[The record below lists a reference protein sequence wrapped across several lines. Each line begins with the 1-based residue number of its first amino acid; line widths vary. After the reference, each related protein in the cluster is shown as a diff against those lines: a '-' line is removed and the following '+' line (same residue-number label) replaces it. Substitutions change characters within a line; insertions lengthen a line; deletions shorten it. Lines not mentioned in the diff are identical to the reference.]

1 MDNDSDQAWHGH
13 APNSPLP
20 AGRRRWPW
28 FLLIVVVALVGA
40 GGVYT
45 WPEVA
50 ALVPAIS
57 HESSGGAT
65 TTSDKEALPTLLAAQ
80 QKLEEDLAALD
91 RSVADGQAQLKAITD
106 QLTAL
111 TSKVEELQHL
121 PPPAAPPPPVAAE
134 APRAPIA
141 PPAPQPRKPPLRA
154 ARPSGPVSIGGAPLN
169 AAPGS
174 MAR

>member
-13 APNSPLP
+13 APKSPLP
-20 AGRRRWPW
+20 SGRRRWPW
-28 FLLIVVVALVGA
+28 LLLIVVLALVGA
-40 GGVYT
+40 GGVYA

-57 HESSGGAT
+57 HESSGGAMT
-65 TTSDKEALPTLLAAQ
+65 PGDKEALPTLLAAQ

-106 QLTAL
+106 QLAVL
-111 TSKVEELQHL
+111 TSKVDELQRL
-121 PPPAAPPPPVAAE
+121 PPPPPVTAE
-134 APRAPIA
+134 LPRAPIA
-141 PPAPQPRKPPLRA
+141 PPAPQPRKPPPRA
-154 ARPSGPVSIGGAPLN
+154 TRPSGPVSIGGAPLN
-169 AAPGS
+169 VAPGS

>member
-13 APNSPLP
+13 APKSPLP

-28 FLLIVVVALVGA
+28 FLLIVVLALVGA
-40 GGVYT
+40 GGVYA

-57 HESSGGAT
+57 HESSGEAM

-91 RSVADGQAQLKAITD
+91 RSVADGQAQLKAIAD
-106 QLTAL
+106 QLAAL
-111 TSKVEELQHL
+111 TSKVDELQHL

-134 APRAPIA
+134 VPRAPIA
-141 PPAPQPRKPPLRA
+141 PPAPQPRKPPPRA
-154 ARPSGPVSIGGAPLN
+154 ARSSGPVSIGGAPLN
-169 AAPGS
+169 AAPGG
-174 MAR
+174 MAH

>member
-20 AGRRRWPW
+20 AGRRRWLW

-40 GGVYT
+40 GSVYA

-50 ALVPAIS
+50 ALVAAIS
-57 HESSGGAT
+57 HESSGGA

-106 QLTAL
+106 QLAAL

-121 PPPAAPPPPVAAE
+121 PPPAAPPPPVTAE
-134 APRAPIA
+134 VPRAPIA
-141 PPAPQPRKPPLRA
+141 PTTPQPRKPPPRA